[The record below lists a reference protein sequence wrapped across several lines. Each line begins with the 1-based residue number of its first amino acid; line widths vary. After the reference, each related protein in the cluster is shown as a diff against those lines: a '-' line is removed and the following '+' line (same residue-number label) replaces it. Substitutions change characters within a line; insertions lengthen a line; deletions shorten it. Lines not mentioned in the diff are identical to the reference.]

1 MKNVF
6 TFDQFL
12 NEGTTAVEP
21 VFTDSA
27 DAKCIAVFFD
37 EGQTDIP
44 SSYKKNLVD
53 YIKKCISSSITT
65 IQKFHNDNRFPLPQ
79 FVKLYV
85 GTSSTGD
92 FKRNKEVAEARLNAL
107 EDLFL
112 EAMSSYGVRD
122 DVAYKLIVKSNK
134 KYQPSRIDRDFYDP
148 AKVKPSA
155 SERTGFIVIDPITTR
170 GLSTSAIQGL
180 QGRMIDSSG
189 TWNNWLIDDID
200 EVGILDAVEDLQTY
214 SDVTDLNGFL
224 VSARKGTLQSF
235 LNNQLSDSDQIPTL
249 IKISDHLNSVAKRSG
264 KQPVSKVTDGKIS
277 ILI

>member
-27 DAKCIAVFFD
+27 DAKNIAVFFN
-37 EGQTDIP
+37 EGQTDVP
-44 SSYKKNLVD
+44 SSRKKDLVD
-53 YIKKCISSSITT
+53 YIKKSIASSIST
-65 IQKFHNDNRFPLPQ
+65 IQKFHNNTQFPLPQ

-92 FKRNKEVAEARLNAL
+92 FKRNKEVAEARLKSL

-122 DVAYKLIVKSNK
+122 DVAYKLIVKSIKNYK
-134 KYQPSRIDRDFYDP
+134 PSKIDRDFLDP
-148 AKVKPSA
+148 EKVKPSA
-155 SERTGFIVIDPITTR
+155 SERIGYIVIDPITTK
-170 GLSTSAIQGL
+170 GLTTSQIQAIQGNV
-180 QGRMIDSSG
+180 IDASG
-189 TWNNWLIDDID
+189 WFNNLLIDTID
-200 EVGILDAVEDLQTY
+200 EDTILAQMKKLETY
-214 SDVTDLNGFL
+214 SDIKDLDSFL
-224 VSARKGTLQSF
+224 ISSREGTLQSF
-235 LNNQLSDSDQIPTL
+235 LNGQLEDSDQTPYL
-249 IKISDHLNSVAKRSG
+249 VKISDHLNSIAKRSG
-264 KQPVSKVTDGKIS
+264 KQPISKVTDGKIS